1 MKRLFLLRHAKAA
14 FGTTDKTRPL
24 AYQGQQD
31 ASWLGQHLKQLD
43 SLPDHIL
50 CSSANR
56 ARETL
61 ENLKMGAETVFSTKF
76 SDDLYLASADQM
88 IGQVR
93 QLAQNIKA
101 PMIIGHNPGLSVL
114 FHNLAEKLPRNSHV
128 LAYPPCCLTL
138 LEFDIDNWPRIKNH
152 TGQLIT
158 VIIPADHKIE

>member
-1 MKRLFLLRHAKAA
+1 MKQLFLLRHAKAA
-14 FGTTDKTRPL
+14 FGTTDKNRPL

-31 ASWLGQHLKQLD
+31 ASWLGQHLKRLD
-43 SLPDHIL
+43 SLPDYIL

-61 ENLKMGAETVFSTKF
+61 ENLQMGAETVFSTKL

-114 FHNLAEKLPRNSHV
+114 FQNLAEKFPRNCRT
-128 LAYPPCCLTL
+128 LTYPPCCLTL
-138 LEFDIDNWPRIKNH
+138 LEFDIDDWCRIKNH

-158 VIIPADHKIE
+158 VIIPADEK